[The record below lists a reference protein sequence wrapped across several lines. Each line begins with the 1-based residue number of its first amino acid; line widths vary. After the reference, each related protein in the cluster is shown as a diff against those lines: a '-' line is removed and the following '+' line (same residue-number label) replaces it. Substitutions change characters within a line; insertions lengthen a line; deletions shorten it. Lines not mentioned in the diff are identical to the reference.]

1 MPSGTRKTK
10 SSPKNSPSQKTRRSK
25 TDARRASKTNAAD
38 DEVSTNS
45 PGSTESDEEAKK
57 RLFADLFKIRYPMDP
72 DG

>member
-10 SSPKNSPSQKTRRSK
+10 SSPKNSPSHETGRSK
-25 TDARRASKTNAAD
+25 TDARRTSKTNAASGK
-38 DEVSTNS
+38 VSTDS